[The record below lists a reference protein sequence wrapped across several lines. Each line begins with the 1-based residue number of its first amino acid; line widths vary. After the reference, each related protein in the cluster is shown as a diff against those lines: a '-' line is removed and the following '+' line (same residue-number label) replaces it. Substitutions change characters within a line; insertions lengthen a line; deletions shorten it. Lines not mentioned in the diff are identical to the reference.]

1 ASPLTRAVQ
10 TAEAFGM
17 PVEIDHRW
25 IELDYGEYD
34 GLPLRDIAPETWERW
49 RLNIHFR
56 PPGGETVAELG
67 HRVRRSL
74 EELQGDAQHRH
85 VVVVSHVSPIKAA
98 LAWALGTSDVIAWR
112 CFLDPASVTRIE
124 TGPNGAVVVRFNDTA
139 HLAGLDDSEQRRT
152 EAMEGWSRPASKSA
166 ET

>member
-1 ASPLTRAVQ
+1 MLTLLRHGRTAANKSGLLQGRVDNELDELGWRQARAAAEALGEVDRVVASPLTRAVQ

-56 PPGGETVAELG
+56 PPGGETVDG
-67 HRVRRSL
+67 V
-74 EELQGDAQHRH
+74 QHTQPRGM
-85 VVVVSHVSPIKAA
+85 P
-98 LAWALGTSDVIAWR
+98 
-112 CFLDPASVTRIE
+112 
-124 TGPNGAVVVRFNDTA
+124 
-139 HLAGLDDSEQRRT
+139 
-152 EAMEGWSRPASKSA
+152 SKR
-166 ET
+166 